1 MHYYYTVY
9 FLKSQYVEGSFFMF
23 YATYKSAIDDC
34 SFDEIAEFQTKQ
46 ERDDWVSSQDSIF
59 EREAI
64 DDLEFLEI
72 DLTVYL
78 KVPMDTFVSNA
89 QWYIKAKG
97 GLNNGN

>member
-1 MHYYYTVY
+1 
-9 FLKSQYVEGSFFMF
+9 MF
-23 YATYKSAIDDC
+23 YATYKKVIDDC
-34 SFDEIAEFQTKQ
+34 SFDEIAEFQTEQ
-46 ERDDWVSSQDSIF
+46 ERDDWVNSQDSIF

-78 KVPMDTFVSNA
+78 KVPMDTFVSNV